1 MDGFKKGPANIK
13 KDDKGNYLVSMSFN
27 NGSMIKS
34 FNINGK
40 EAHSTVKDKDIKV
53 FEFSLKDL
61 TKKYRV
67 NVIVDV
73 PGVYEN
79 KKHEVDLVFDK
90 INSNPKPTPTP
101 EPTPTSDPVNGNGI
115 GNG

>member
-1 MDGFKKGPANIK
+1 RAKDKKQEKPNEFELGYTFYEAGTKNESIMDGFKKGPANIK

-53 FEFSLKDL
+53 FEFRSEEHTSELQS
-61 TKKYRV
+61 R
-67 NVIVDV
+67 
-73 PGVYEN
+73 
-79 KKHEVDLVFDK
+79 FD
-90 INSNPKPTPTP
+90 I
-101 EPTPTSDPVNGNGI
+101 
-115 GNG
+115 